1 MKKQICSLLAILAL
15 CSSFISC
22 EKEGNGDSSLVGT
35 WLCVK
40 EETTM
45 SDGTVLTYTDKS
57 DWSFNSSSDTSFP
70 YLLTFSSD
78 GVISGRT
85 YLEVEGIPIN
95 YTMKSGYIYSLGI
108 QCWKIVSNNGKTLV
122 LELSDAQLELTNIA
136 QETLYPGTPLYVKSV
151 ATYSKQ

>member
-1 MKKQICSLLAILAL
+1 MKKQICLFFTILAL

-22 EKEGNGDSSLVGT
+22 EKEGNSDNSLVGT

-45 SDGTVLTYTDKS
+45 SDGTVYTYTDKS
-57 DWSFNSSSDTSFP
+57 DWSLNSSGTSFP

-85 YLEVEGIPIN
+85 YLEVEGLPIN
-95 YTMKSGYIYSLGI
+95 YTLKNGYICGLGI
-108 QCWKIVSNNGKTLV
+108 QVWKIVSNNGKTLV
-122 LELSDAQLELTNIA
+122 LELSDAQLELDKIA
-136 QETLYPGTPLYVKSV
+136 QETLYPGAPLCVKSV
-151 ATYSKQ
+151 ATYTKQ

>member
-45 SDGTVLTYTDKS
+45 SDGTVLTFTDKS
-57 DWSFNSSSDTSFP
+57 DWSINGSDTSFP

-85 YLEVEGIPIN
+85 YLEVEGLPIN
-95 YTMKSGYIYSLGI
+95 YSLKNGYICRLGI
-108 QCWKIVSNNGKTLV
+108 QVWKIVSNNGKTLV
-122 LELSDAQLELTNIA
+122 LELSDAQLELANMA
-136 QETLYPGTPLYVKSV
+136 QETLYPGDPLYVKSV